1 MEKDSE
7 KMKILCIGVGGA
19 GTNVINRMK
28 DIGVPNAEFLT
39 FGGYSDDYSHPEIP
53 HYNLIEVNEIDS
65 LPNGSGA
72 RVFERLANNVADD
85 IKEVF
90 LYHLNSCKLESDED
104 GMYSQAMIA
113 QIIKH
118 FHLPNNTVVTDED
131 VDAILLRSVDEGD
144 GIYDGDVVTIWKYY
158 KKQNTIQEIVTA
170 HPMADLLWYNP
181 DKKHGVTLGID
192 SVFVASGAMLV
203 PLNPDVVVV
212 NGTIDKMEV
221 TYTFLVDVDARKAI
235 LLPSNRG
242 CIGFT
247 SEEGLP
253 ICLSFRHHANGD
265 PGRYSVVS
273 VYDEKGNLVKEMSFE
288 DYKKDEEL

>member
-1 MEKDSE
+1 
-7 KMKILCIGVGGA
+7 
-19 GTNVINRMK
+19 
-28 DIGVPNAEFLT
+28 
-39 FGGYSDDYSHPEIP
+39 
-53 HYNLIEVNEIDS
+53 
-65 LPNGSGA
+65 
-72 RVFERLANNVADD
+72 
-85 IKEVF
+85 
-90 LYHLNSCKLESDED
+90 
-104 GMYSQAMIA
+104 MIA

-144 GIYDGDVVTIWKYY
+144 GIYGGDVVTIWKYY

-253 ICLSFRHHANGD
+253 IFAYLSDIMLMASLADILSFLFMMKKETSSRKCRLKIIKKMRSYDCNRIDNLYSAAQESNSCNFCVSIDSGKNSICIYWHARCWD
-265 PGRYSVVS
+265 V
-273 VYDEKGNLVKEMSFE
+273 
-288 DYKKDEEL
+288 

>member
-1 MEKDSE
+1 MKECKYWIVVLLQLCFLSISCGEKRTKQVALAQDHV
-7 KMKILCIGVGGA
+7 IL
-19 GTNVINRMK
+19 K
-28 DIGVPNAEFLT
+28 
-39 FGGYSDDYSHPEIP
+39 
-53 HYNLIEVNEIDS
+53 
-65 LPNGSGA
+65 
-72 RVFERLANNVADD
+72 FENN
-85 IKEVF
+85 
-90 LYHLNSCKLESDED
+90 ED
-104 GMYSQAMIA
+104 GKYSQAMIA

-131 VDAILLRSVDEGD
+131 VDAILLRSVDGGD
-144 GIYDGDVVTIWKYY
+144 GIYGGDVVTIWKYY
-158 KKQNTIQEIVTA
+158 KKQNDIQEIVTA

-181 DKKHGVTLGID
+181 DKKHGVTIGLD
-192 SVFVASGAMLV
+192 SVFVASEAMLV